1 MDLGIEEPVRETFFS
16 SLKMSRKTLEALGL
30 SAEEATEEVERFR
43 RKDAELLKAQY
54 LVYDDEAKLV
64 QTTRE
69 ALEDLNRLFE
79 ADATTPAPPVKG
91 PDADTPLVA
100 GNEQGANNA

>member
-1 MDLGIEEPVRETFFS
+1 
-16 SLKMSRKTLEALGL
+16 
-30 SAEEATEEVERFR
+30 VERFR
-43 RKDAELLKAQY
+43 RKDAELLKVQY

-69 ALEDLNRLFE
+69 AIEDLNKLFE
-79 ADATTPAPPVKG
+79 ADAEIAPPPDKG

-100 GNEQGANNA
+100 DGGQAESGKA